1 MFLQTDKPNA
11 GEVPPGP
18 DMCTRKAPPKKGG
31 VSPNLLLHSAM
42 RRCIHVFACR
52 LAEICL
58 FVCLFTYPPANN
70 LALLE
75 CRFSCERVH
84 AGRMFHLRPGRVQS
98 APREWN
104 VGGPLEEGKTQP
116 MEAFSDKLLIRTL
129 FAGSENTVVSR
140 ELVLRRGSSRQGGMA
155 SPPPA
160 LHAGP
165 AQSALLTLTP
175 HISNSI
181 TPLKTRGHRRRCPY
195 WGKGEQSRPS
205 ARLCFLA

>member
-1 MFLQTDKPNA
+1 MQVKYLR
-11 GEVPPGP
+11 VPICVHG
-18 DMCTRKAPPKKGG
+18 KQGG
-31 VSPNLLLHSAM
+31 VSPNLLLHSAV

-58 FVCLFTYPPANN
+58 FVCLFTYPPAND

-116 MEAFSDKLLIRTL
+116 AEAFSDKLLIRTL
-129 FAGSENTVVSR
+129 FVGSENTVVSH

-181 TPLKTRGHRRRCPY
+181 APLKTRGHRRRCPY

-205 ARLCFLA
+205 AGLSVS

>member
-1 MFLQTDKPNA
+1 MQVKYLR
-11 GEVPPGP
+11 VPICVHG
-18 DMCTRKAPPKKGG
+18 KQGG
-31 VSPNLLLHSAM
+31 VSPNLLLHSAV
-42 RRCIHVFACR
+42 RRCIHVFAYR

-58 FVCLFTYPPANN
+58 FVRLFTCPPAND

-75 CRFSCERVH
+75 RRFSCERVR

-116 MEAFSDKLLIRTL
+116 TEAFSDKLLIRTL

-155 SPPPA
+155 SPPPT

-165 AQSALLTLTP
+165 AQSALLTP

-181 TPLKTRGHRRRCPY
+181 APLKTRGHRRR
-195 WGKGEQSRPS
+195 KGEQSRP
-205 ARLCFLA
+205 LCRALFLSLSLEAWLSEELGTAGLR